1 MERRDS
7 PRFGTRVIHRGHRGD
22 TGEPSRD
29 SVQEETNVC
38 GRNQGRPCHEG
49 VISRLEAEVG
59 EGKATSFGIGGFSG
73 TKRRI
78 RPEER

>member
-7 PRFGTRVIHRGHRGD
+7 PRFGTRVIHRGQSGD

-29 SVQEETNVC
+29 SVEEETDVRD
-38 GRNQGRPCHEG
+38 RNQGRPCHEG
-49 VISRLEAEVG
+49 EVSRLEAEV
-59 EGKATSFGIGGFSG
+59 EKVKATSSGIGGNSG

-78 RPEER
+78 LPEER